1 MFDKVYV
8 GLTAMSVFKKPAFL
22 ALALLMSSTISA
34 CSATP
39 VVAPAQIGALNAAPA
54 QTVKNQDRYLCSI
67 EAREGHSIVKILDL
81 NQQGVRS
88 VMVPGKVKSMD
99 GVQAEAKLY
108 VNSVAP
114 GSNDQ
119 TLYEVNILDGQVRR
133 LLSFAQVGLAP
144 EDFLIQN
151 GKLYAVGMQNKRPAL
166 FSYDLKAYGWQPV
179 VYDFQPGTL
188 QYGAQTQ
195 DLQILHFGPGSMT
208 RTTVNL
214 ASRQTYSVNYAF
226 NYKTGELAYKTAQA
240 QAQGSENYLY
250 SGLISRN
257 GRSIFASINDKIERY
272 QIEDKQINRLA
283 PITLPHALPR
293 YAALSQ
299 DGQKLY
305 VSHNQQNRV
314 SRVRFNPDG
323 VTYRIE
329 DIAFPGT
336 HQELA
341 VF

>member
-1 MFDKVYV
+1 
-8 GLTAMSVFKKPAFL
+8 MSVFKFPAFL
-22 ALALLMSSTISA
+22 TLALVISSLITA

-39 VVAPAQIGALNAAPA
+39 VVAPAQVRALNTVPTQAA
-54 QTVKNQDRYLCSI
+54 KNQDRYLCSI

-99 GVQAEAKLY
+99 GVQAEGKLY
-108 VNSVAP
+108 VNSVAQ
-114 GSNDQ
+114 GSTDQ
-119 TLYEVNILDGQVRR
+119 TLYEVNVLDGQVRR
-133 LLSFAQVGLAP
+133 LLSFSQVGLET

-166 FSYDLKAYGWQPV
+166 FSYDLRAYGWQPV

-188 QYGAQTQ
+188 QYGSQTQ
-195 DLQILHFGPGSMT
+195 DLQVLHFGAASLT

-214 ASRQTYSVNYAF
+214 ASRQTYSVNYSF
-226 NYKTGELAYKTAQA
+226 NYKTGQLSYKTAQA
-240 QAQGSENYLY
+240 QSKGSENYLY

-299 DGQKLY
+299 DGQQLY

-336 HQELA
+336 HQELV